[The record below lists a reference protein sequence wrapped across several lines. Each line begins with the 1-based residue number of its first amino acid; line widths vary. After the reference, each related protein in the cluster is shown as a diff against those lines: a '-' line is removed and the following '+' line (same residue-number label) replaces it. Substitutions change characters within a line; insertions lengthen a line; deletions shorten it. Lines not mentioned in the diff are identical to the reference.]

1 LEQVH
6 ALSQL
11 SKGDWYSM
19 SDYAFEYESIMDRV
33 SFLEIEVER
42 LRNENTELTNELYAV
57 QNRIDTILFSKID
70 LILKENENGTIGFS

>member
-1 LEQVH
+1 
-6 ALSQL
+6 
-11 SKGDWYSM
+11 M

>member
-1 LEQVH
+1 
-6 ALSQL
+6 
-11 SKGDWYSM
+11 M

-42 LRNENTELTNELYAV
+42 LRNENTELTNELYTV

>member
-1 LEQVH
+1 MD
-6 ALSQL
+6 SII
-11 SKGDWYSM
+11 M
-19 SDYAFEYESIMDRV
+19 SNYPFEYESIMDRV
-33 SFLEIEVER
+33 SLLEIEVER

>member
-1 LEQVH
+1 
-6 ALSQL
+6 
-11 SKGDWYSM
+11 M
-19 SDYAFEYESIMDRV
+19 SEYAFEYESIMDRV
-33 SFLEIEVER
+33 TLLEIEVER

>member
-1 LEQVH
+1 
-6 ALSQL
+6 
-11 SKGDWYSM
+11 M

-33 SFLEIEVER
+33 TLLEIEVER

>member
-1 LEQVH
+1 
-6 ALSQL
+6 
-11 SKGDWYSM
+11 M
-19 SDYAFEYESIMDRV
+19 SNYPFEYESIMDRV
-33 SFLEIEVER
+33 SLLEIEVER